1 MRKRILTLAL
11 LGMLAGDA
19 LAQRPTDALDRGL
32 VAVQTDGGVFCSWRI
47 LGEEY
52 YGVEYNI
59 YRDHEKL
66 NSEPLNVSNY
76 LDPGGNASSRYSVEA
91 VVRGVPQA
99 HSPEVETWTNNYLEV
114 EMDHGDLKS
123 TYIPNDACCADV
135 DGDGELEIILKFDN
149 SSDANAGYLPG
160 GYNGEYAIIEVY
172 KLDGQKL
179 WWIDLGPNMTDFQN
193 NENNIIAYDWDGDG
207 KAEVVLRAAD
217 GTTIHD
223 KDDVTTHVVGDPSK
237 NYRPEGPN
245 SGSFFIHEGAEYLLY
260 LNGETGEVYQ
270 EMEYPLKR
278 LEDGET
284 DLKKAWGDD
293 YGHRSTK
300 HFFGAPVLDGRKPS
314 IFLARGIY
322 TRHKMVALDV
332 DPATHKLTERWR
344 WNCNEPGS
352 KWYGQGYHNYG
363 IADVDWDGR
372 DEIVFGSMVIDDNG
386 KGLSTTGLGH
396 GDAQHC
402 SDFDPYTFGQEIFAC
417 NENLPGG
424 NNFRDATT

>member
-76 LDPGGNASSRYSVEA
+76 LDPGGNASSRYYVEA
-91 VVRGVPQA
+91 VVRGVPQAHSPEVETWTNNYLEVEMDQA

-223 KDDVTTHVVGDPSK
+223 KDDVTTHVVGDPARTTAPK
-237 NYRPEGPN
+237 DPTVG
-245 SGSFFIHEGAEYLLY
+245 
-260 LNGETGEVYQ
+260 
-270 EMEYPLKR
+270 
-278 LEDGET
+278 
-284 DLKKAWGDD
+284 
-293 YGHRSTK
+293 RS
-300 HFFGAPVLDGRKPS
+300 S
-314 IFLARGIY
+314 Y
-322 TRHKMVALDV
+322 TRARNICSTSTAR
-332 DPATHKLTERWR
+332 PARSIRRW
-344 WNCNEPGS
+344 
-352 KWYGQGYHNYG
+352 
-363 IADVDWDGR
+363 
-372 DEIVFGSMVIDDNG
+372 
-386 KGLSTTGLGH
+386 ST
-396 GDAQHC
+396 
-402 SDFDPYTFGQEIFAC
+402 
-417 NENLPGG
+417 
-424 NNFRDATT
+424 R